1 MQKSEFEVRQYR
13 PEDLDGVLALL
24 KELEAEIGEK
34 FEGVEIRSV
43 EDDYIKRYLKPGN
56 KYRTFVALSGGT
68 VVGYLMGFPSL
79 GAPEI
84 DDMSD
89 ILPRFQNYAPS
100 EFYLKITYV
109 SKPFRRRGI
118 STALHRAVIRHA
130 REQGFKE
137 VYACIAKWNE
147 PEIAVLKVLD
157 FEMKDLGWRFRTC
170 FKLV

>member
-1 MQKSEFEVRQYR
+1 MKTSELEVREYR
-13 PEDLDGVLALL
+13 PEDLAGILNLL
-24 KELEAEIGEK
+24 KEFEAEMSEK

-56 KYRTFVALSGGT
+56 KYKTFVALSEGT
-68 VVGYLMGFPSL
+68 VVGYLMGFPSM

-89 ILPRFQNYAPS
+89 VLPPLQSWRPK

-109 SKPFRRRGI
+109 SKPFRRRGV
-118 STALHRAVIRHA
+118 STSLHRTVIDYA
-130 REQGFKE
+130 RKQGFKE

-147 PEIAVLKVLD
+147 PELAVMKILD

-170 FKLV
+170 LKLK

>member
-1 MQKSEFEVRQYR
+1 MTTSEFEVREYR
-13 PEDLDGVLALL
+13 PEDQEGVLNLL
-24 KELEAEIGEK
+24 RELEDEISER

-43 EDDYIKRYLKPGN
+43 EDDYIHRYLKPEH

-89 ILPRFQNYAPS
+89 VLPPLQTWKPK

-109 SKPFRRRGI
+109 SRPFRRRGI
-118 STALHRAVIRHA
+118 STALHRAVIQYA
-130 REQGFKE
+130 RKQGFQE

-147 PEIAVLKVLD
+147 PELAVLKVLD

-170 FKLV
+170 LKLT

>member
-1 MQKSEFEVRQYR
+1 MTTSEFEVREYR
-13 PEDLDGVLALL
+13 PEDQEGVLNLL
-24 KELEAEIGEK
+24 KELEAEIGER

-43 EDDYIKRYLKPGN
+43 EEDYIERYLKPGH
-56 KYRTFVALSGGT
+56 KYRTFIALSGGT

-89 ILPRFQNYAPS
+89 VLPPFQNYAPS

-109 SKPFRRRGI
+109 SKPFRRHGI
-118 STALHRAVIRHA
+118 STALHRAVIQYA
-130 REQGFKE
+130 RGQKFKE

-147 PEIAVLKVLD
+147 PELAVLKDLD

-170 FKLV
+170 FKLT